1 MCCILLCLEGLTAF
15 KYLFIQY
22 WTIMVL
28 AWTWFQI
35 PHLKHVCFPV
45 KLRLN
50 EAKSQ
55 KDGVQHG
62 GVKQRKRVEHRGSAV
77 PGRLPLSGVSG
88 DLHRASNTALH
99 AHLLQGN
106 THRERHSDYS
116 HSRSCSDSFLITLL
130 FSLGATRKIQS
141 RRVVFEYPKKDSD
154 RKSHEKLLSCVCLRC
169 VFQTCFL
176 ESVDKATL
184 CCPMCR
190 KRVSTWA
197 RLNSRRKTLVDQR
210 LWTEIQAQFPLLC
223 QRRLSGQDT
232 AAESEQA
239 GTSCVTCVLR
249 HTIGW

>member
-1 MCCILLCLEGLTAF
+1 MEVSNSESGSSTGEALSLDDCRCPVCLEI
-15 KYLFIQY
+15 FIE
-22 WTIMVL
+22 
-28 AWTWFQI
+28 
-35 PHLKHVCFPV
+35 PV
-45 KLRLN
+45 T
-50 EAKSQ
+50 
-55 KDGVQHG
+55 
-62 GVKQRKRVEHRGSAV
+62 
-77 PGRLPLSGVSG
+77 LPC
-88 DLHRASNTALH
+88 
-99 AHLLQGN
+99 
-106 THRERHSDYS
+106 THTFCKVIHTERHSDYS

-130 FSLGATRKIQS
+130 FCWGATRKIQS

-154 RKSHEKLLSCVCLRC
+154 RKSHEKLLSCVYLRC

-249 HTIGW
+249 HTIG